1 MGLAAVLTKEML
13 PVIQV
18 LPESL
23 CRIYTR
29 AEFKLGNSRVYLPR
43 CLGGMK

>member
-1 MGLAAVLTKEML
+1 MAEDGRMGLAAVLTKEML

-23 CRIYTR
+23 CRIYAR
-29 AEFKLGNSRVYLPR
+29 AEFTVDWGI
-43 CLGGMK
+43 